1 MHTMHTAH
9 MLTVAVLNQKGGVGK
24 STLSVNLAAKAHLEG
39 KRTLILDLDRQG
51 SAFDW
56 YNARQPGSRL
66 DGLNVVR
73 ADRALTL
80 PKFQDLSKGY
90 DFIVCDGPP
99 RLGDVTRAAAIA
111 ADVVLVPVRAGGF
124 DWWASSETIEL
135 LDSADDVRSQL
146 GRGKVR
152 RVFILNAATPNTRI
166 TRQALD
172 AFRDAGGELAPVVI
186 SNRVTFAESVL
197 EGESVLTVPPSAA
210 AAAAAAVD
218 EIHRLYA
225 VLSGEDAS
233 HA

>member
-1 MHTMHTAH
+1 MHIIRTLHTAH
-9 MLTVAVLNQKGGVGK
+9 MMTISVLNQKGGVGK

-39 KRTLILDLDRQG
+39 KRTLVLDLDRQG

-56 YNARQPGSRL
+56 YNARKAGSRL

-73 ADRALTL
+73 ADRALTV

-99 RLGDVTRAAAIA
+99 RLSDVTRAAAVA
-111 ADVVLVPVRAGGF
+111 SDVVLVPVRAGGF
-124 DWWASSETIEL
+124 DWWAASETIEL
-135 LDSADDVRSQL
+135 LDSADDIRGQL

-152 RVFILNAATPNTRI
+152 RVFVLNAATPNTRI
-166 TRQALD
+166 TRQALE
-172 AFRDAGGELAPVVI
+172 AFGDAGGELAPVVI
-186 SNRVTFAESVL
+186 SNRVAFAESAL
-197 EGESVLTVPPSAA
+197 EGESVVSVAPNSAA
-210 AAAAAAVD
+210 AD

-225 VLSGEDAS
+225 ILTGGEEEVR

>member
-1 MHTMHTAH
+1 MHIMHPLHTGH

-39 KRTLILDLDRQG
+39 KRTLVLDLDRQG

-56 YNARQPGSRL
+56 YNARKPGSKL

-90 DFIVCDGPP
+90 DFVVCDGPP
-99 RLGDVTRAAAIA
+99 RLSDVTRAAAVA

-124 DWWASSETIEL
+124 DWWAASETIEL
-135 LDSADDVRSQL
+135 LDSADDIRGQL
-146 GRGKVR
+146 NRPKVR
-152 RVFILNAATPNTRI
+152 RIFVLNAATPNTKI
-166 TRQALD
+166 TRQAFEAFGD
-172 AFRDAGGELAPVVI
+172 ADGELAPVVI
-186 SNRVTFAESVL
+186 SNRVAFAESTL
-197 EGESVLTVPPSAA
+197 EGESVVSVAPESAA
-210 AAAAAAVD
+210 AD

-225 VLSGEDAS
+225 VLTADEVR